1 MHINDESNI
10 TIQEVFLFEIDKSI
24 ESGDVKFIE
33 NALVYYKNQISKDL
47 VDMANR
53 IILELITEKVED
65 FQIK

>member
-1 MHINDESNI
+1 MHISDESNI

-47 VDMANR
+47 VDMAHR

-65 FQIK
+65 FEIK